1 VRLAL
6 LAFLAAAAP
15 AWAQAPAEKEPV
27 RKPLNLDL
35 DDAMRSQPVIR
46 FGPAAEKKEA
56 GSSLPGLGAD
66 ARKMEAAP
74 ERSDSPRRPYPQDT
88 EMQNR

>member
-1 VRLAL
+1 MRIALLVLAL
-6 LAFLAAAAP
+6 AAGPIAA
-15 AWAQAPAEKEPV
+15 QTPAEKEP

-46 FGPAAEKKEA
+46 FGPEAEKKAA
-56 GSSLPGLGAD
+56 GSGLPGLGAD
-66 ARKMEAAP
+66 ARKMEPAP
-74 ERSDSPRRPYPQDT
+74 AQTEARRPYPKDT